1 MSTRSKILTVFFW
14 LLLLVAIGLTYQVER
29 QLDSRLNS
37 MQEQIDSTSKML
49 EAITNE

>member
-37 MQEQIDSTSKML
+37 MQEQIDSTSKMR
-49 EAITNE
+49 EAMTNE

>member
-49 EAITNE
+49 EAMTNE